1 MKWALIGTIV
11 ETVLLLAWIIVF
23 QTQWQNWGTKGT
35 NLLIWVPNT
44 QWWTS

>member
-23 QTQWQNWGTKGT
+23 QTQWQNWGAKGT